1 MKGELTEYSELDQ
14 TSQEVKF
21 NTSIPEILP
30 SVDLSHPLV
39 PTENKVKVKGRNN
52 EIYILV
58 GVCVMPVGK

>member
-1 MKGELTEYSELDQ
+1 MN
-14 TSQEVKF
+14 F

-30 SVDLSHPLV
+30 SVDLSHSLV
-39 PTENKVKVKGRNN
+39 PTENKVKEKGRNN